1 MMETSNLHKRPI
13 GELVRD
19 DYRTAEVLSRWKL
32 DYCCGGKRN
41 LEEACNREG
50 ADIRE
55 VTSALEQILAQ
66 PAGRAMDYNA
76 WSTTFLIDHIEQ
88 VHHSYV
94 RKSLPILVATAQKVA
109 LRHGQEYPYLETVF
123 LEVKALAL
131 ELESHLGKEE
141 NILFPYI
148 RKLLLARS
156 RSSQMEAAPFGTINN
171 PIHMMESEHEDAG
184 ESLQNIRQLTN
195 DLVPPE
201 AACTSWRVL
210 YKLLEEFEA
219 DLHTHIHLENNILF
233 ARAIQL
239 EKETTFGA

>member
-1 MMETSNLHKRPI
+1 MEHTQLTQKPI
-13 GELVRD
+13 GELVRE

-41 LEEACNREG
+41 LADACTKVG
-50 ADIRE
+50 ADPVE
-55 VTSALEQILAQ
+55 VASALEAVLNQ
-66 PAGRAMDYNA
+66 PAGRTMDYDA
-76 WSTTFLIDHIEQ
+76 WDTSFLIDHIEK

-94 RKSLPILVATAQKVA
+94 RKSLPVLVATAQKVA

-148 RKLLLARS
+148 RQLVLSQS
-156 RSSQMEAAPFGTINN
+156 RGSQISAPPFGSINN
-171 PIHMMESEHEDAG
+171 PIRMMESEHNDAG
-184 ESLQNIRQLTN
+184 ESFANIRELTG
-195 DLVPPE
+195 DLVYPE

-210 YKLLEEFEA
+210 YSLLLEFEA
-219 DLHTHIHLENNILF
+219 DLHTHIHLENNLLF
-233 ARAIQL
+233 PRAIQL
-239 EKETTFGA
+239 EKEIV